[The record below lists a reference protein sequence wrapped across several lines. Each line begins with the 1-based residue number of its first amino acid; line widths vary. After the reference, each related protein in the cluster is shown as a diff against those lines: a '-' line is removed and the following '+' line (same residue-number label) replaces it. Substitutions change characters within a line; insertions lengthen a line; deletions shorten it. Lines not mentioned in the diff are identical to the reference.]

1 MRSELLSGTPQ
12 SEHILFEAQCNY
24 YLFQAVKHNIKG
36 AVAGL
41 TQEALRETLDRED
54 FEGKT
59 YASLTEYQAKRR
71 FSVCLLNE

>member
-41 TQEALRETLDRED
+41 TQEALWETLDRED
-54 FEGKT
+54 FEGD
-59 YASLTEYQAKRR
+59 LR
-71 FSVCLLNE
+71 FLNGVPGKEKVLSVFVE